1 VVARRQQRPSQAAP
15 IGVIGLWHL
24 GSVTAA
30 SLADAGNEVIG
41 ADPDAAV
48 IEALSAG
55 RAPVSEPGL
64 DELLARHAR
73 RLRFTCD
80 YAQLAAV
87 RSAWVTF
94 DTPVDDDDNADVEWV
109 LEQALAALAPLPA
122 GALVVVSS
130 QLPVGSVA
138 ALEERCAQRRGER
151 SLRFA
156 CVPENLRLGRALECF
171 RARDRI
177 VAGVRDERD
186 REELAALLAP
196 FSAEVQWMRV
206 ESAEMTKH
214 ALNGFL
220 ATSVAFINQIA
231 EICESVGADA
241 EEVSRG
247 LKSEQRIG
255 PRAYLGPGDA
265 FAGGT
270 LARDIGFLRG
280 LARHR
285 GLPAHVF
292 AGVAD
297 GNAAHKHWTRRK
309 LLGLLAHDDAEHSA
323 GVSARGAL
331 TRGASARG
339 ASAQDVS
346 AQDAGER
353 QALAG
358 RCVAVWG
365 LTYKPGTD
373 TLRRSSAIELCRWLL
388 AAGARVRAHDPA
400 VSALPAD
407 LANGAQLC
415 LSPLDAA
422 AGADALVVCT
432 AWPDYSQ
439 VPADQ
444 LVAALARA
452 HVVDPAGVLYKTL
465 ATHPQVRY
473 LRVGAPPDIRVR
485 RTAEAGVVAA
495 APRGE
500 WAPGGEP
507 AVSGDVREGTR

>member
-1 VVARRQQRPSQAAP
+1 MVARRPQPLSQAAP

-41 ADPDAAV
+41 ADPDPAV

-64 DELLARHAR
+64 GELLARHAL

-109 LEQALAALAPLPA
+109 LEQAVAALAPLPA

-177 VAGVRDERD
+177 VAGVRDECD

-285 GLPAHVF
+285 GLPAQVF

-309 LLGLLAHDDAEHSA
+309 LLGLLTHDDAEHA
-323 GVSARGAL
+323 PGAPVQC
-331 TRGASARG
+331 S
-339 ASAQDVS
+339 SAQASS
-346 AQDAGER
+346 AQGAGER
-353 QALAG
+353 PALAG

-388 AAGARVRAHDPA
+388 VAGASVRAHDPA

-407 LANGAQLC
+407 LAGVVQLC
-415 LSPLDAA
+415 ASPLEAA

-432 AWPDYSQ
+432 AWPDYAQ
-439 VPADQ
+439 VPADE

-452 HVVDPAGVLYKTL
+452 QIIDPAGLLSGAL
-465 ATHPQVRY
+465 ATHPQVHY
-473 LRVGAPPDIRVR
+473 VRVGTPPEIRVR
-485 RTAEAGVVAA
+485 RSAEAGAR
-495 APRGE
+495 P
-500 WAPGGEP
+500 
-507 AVSGDVREGTR
+507 

>member
-1 VVARRQQRPSQAAP
+1 
-15 IGVIGLWHL
+15 
-24 GSVTAA
+24 
-30 SLADAGNEVIG
+30 
-41 ADPDAAV
+41 
-48 IEALSAG
+48 
-55 RAPVSEPGL
+55 
-64 DELLARHAR
+64 
-73 RLRFTCD
+73 
-80 YAQLAAV
+80 
-87 RSAWVTF
+87 
-94 DTPVDDDDNADVEWV
+94 
-109 LEQALAALAPLPA
+109 
-122 GALVVVSS
+122 
-130 QLPVGSVA
+130 
-138 ALEERCAQRRGER
+138 
-151 SLRFA
+151 
-156 CVPENLRLGRALECF
+156 
-171 RARDRI
+171 
-177 VAGVRDERD
+177 
-186 REELAALLAP
+186 
-196 FSAEVQWMRV
+196 
-206 ESAEMTKH
+206 MTKH
-214 ALNGFL
+214 AVNAFL
-220 ATSVAFINQIA
+220 ATSVAFINELA
-231 EICESVGADA
+231 RICEVVGADA
-241 EEVSRG
+241 KEVERG

-323 GVSARGAL
+323 GASARGAL
-331 TRGASARG
+331 TRGALTRGALARG

-415 LSPLDAA
+415 LSPLDA
-422 AGADALVVCT
+422 
-432 AWPDYSQ
+432 DYSQ